1 MKSETD
7 IDKIA
12 AYLTLYRTLVATVK
26 LAAPFIPFISEAIYR
41 NLVRSVDSK
50 LEVCI
55 FCDYPIV
62 VEEYIDND
70 LERDMEVVRKVV
82 NLGRSAETAQKSRI
96 DSLYQ
101 DVY

>member
-1 MKSETD
+1 M
-7 IDKIA
+7 
-12 AYLTLYRTLVATVK
+12 LRLLY
-26 LAAPFIPFISEAIYR
+26 PFISEAIYR
-41 NLVRSVDSK
+41 NLVRSVDS
-50 LEVCI
+50 EAPESVH

-82 NLGRSAETAQKSRI
+82 NLGQVQETAQKSRI

-101 DVY
+101 RCILN